1 MTRGQLIEQI
11 LRQVYGGYV
20 QEDSSITPMLVNQYI
35 DQGIA
40 VAARTNYTDNLKL
53 EGISFVNNSFYTT
66 FKGLVAVRDERNLW
80 KITLPQVP
88 VGIGYSEGISTLQ
101 FKDSQGV
108 VSQPCVPLTQNQKT
122 YFQSMPNIPSKTL
135 FYSEGDK
142 VYVISNQILSNY
154 TASVTMVS
162 GGVSSSLTS
171 VLNVPS
177 DYMPVIIQYVQQQL
191 LLMKQTPKDLANDGT
206 DLAVN

>member
-1 MTRGQLIEQI
+1 
-11 LRQVYGGYV
+11 
-20 QEDSSITPMLVNQYI
+20 
-35 DQGIA
+35 
-40 VAARTNYTDNLKL
+40 
-53 EGISFVNNSFYTT
+53 
-66 FKGLVAVRDERNLW
+66 
-80 KITLPQVP
+80 
-88 VGIGYSEGISTLQ
+88 
-101 FKDSQGV
+101 
-108 VSQPCVPLTQNQKT
+108 
-122 YFQSMPNIPSKTL
+122 
-135 FYSEGDK
+135 